1 MELSWGWMMYD
12 PVEIDSVSKS
22 SAALCVARLILD
34 SSVAA
39 RPLSWPSA
47 AVSPK
52 VDCGLGKFQEARAG
66 AANFW
71 HSGAWRDLCRYNT
84 VTYSVQSHNGWRIV
98 AVCDACL
105 DASEMGAL
113 DRRMSKVVFQ

>member
-1 MELSWGWMMYD
+1 MDD
-12 PVEIDSVSKS
+12 PVEIDSVSRS

-39 RPLSWPSA
+39 RPLSWPSG
-47 AVSPK
+47 AVSLK
-52 VDCGLGKFQEARAG
+52 VDCGLGKIQGARAG

-71 HSGAWRDLCRYNT
+71 HFGAWRDLWRYNT
-84 VTYSVQSHNGWRIV
+84 VTYSVQWHNGWRIV
-98 AVCDACL
+98 APQGVCL

-113 DRRMSKVVFQ
+113 DRRMSKAVFQ